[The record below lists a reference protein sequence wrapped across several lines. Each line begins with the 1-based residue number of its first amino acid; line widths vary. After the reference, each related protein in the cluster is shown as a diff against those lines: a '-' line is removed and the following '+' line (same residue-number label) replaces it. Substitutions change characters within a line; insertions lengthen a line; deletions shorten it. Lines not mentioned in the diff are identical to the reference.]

1 MSDEESDCG
10 IQVGQLQKI
19 LGEKK
24 TKLTHDLAF
33 EQKFQEKYGM
43 NESRTVEAIQK
54 ELTAVEQLEKDV
66 CNEDW
71 CMKVKAAKQKPVTVP
86 PPVTEDTLEEA

>member
-24 TKLTHDLAF
+24 AKLTRDLEF
-33 EQKFQEKYGM
+33 ERKFQEKYGM
-43 NESRTVEAIQK
+43 NESRTVDAIQD
-54 ELTAVEQLEKDV
+54 ELTAVGQLEKDV

-71 CMKVKAAKQKPVTVP
+71 CKKVKAAQQKPVTEP
-86 PPVTEDTLEEA
+86 LPVTENEEEG

>member
-1 MSDEESDCG
+1 MSEENDCG

-24 TKLTHDLAF
+24 AKLARDLEF
-33 EQKFQEKYGM
+33 ETKFQAKYGM
-43 NESRTVEAIQK
+43 NEARTVEAIQT
-54 ELTAVEQLEKDV
+54 ELNSVTQLEKEI

-71 CMKVKAAKQKPVTVP
+71 CKRIKAAQKPVTEP
-86 PPVTEDTLEEA
+86 PPVTEDAQEEV